1 MRCPEKTV
9 SGWNNALA
17 QWHCWGSRF
26 FPIFMFCHLIFVFMV
41 AQWLLQFQ
49 PSHVDI
55 MTLIHGRD
63 RRTFSHILKSEES
76 FFRSQ
81 RQTSLQASMAII
93 MFFYH
98 VQTITGKENET
109 VINGRLDRTCPHWRP
124 QIIGRGWIKLRLWKK
139 KEERW
144 VCAGWRAIYGV
155 SYRLLALKARESLS

>member
-1 MRCPEKTV
+1 MHWLNDTV
-9 SGWNNALA
+9 EEPG
-17 QWHCWGSRF
+17 F
-26 FPIFMFCHLIFVFMV
+26 FPSLCSAIWFLSLGLYMI

-55 MTLIHGRD
+55 MTLIRGRD
-63 RRTFSHILKSEES
+63 RRTFFHILTSEES
-76 FFRSQ
+76 FFRSP

-109 VINGRLDRTCPHWRP
+109 VINGRLDRSCPHWRP
-124 QIIGRGWIKLRLWKK
+124 QIIGRGWIKLRLWN

-144 VCAGWRAIYGV
+144 VCAGRRAVYGV
-155 SYRLLALKARESLS
+155 SYRPLALKARESLS